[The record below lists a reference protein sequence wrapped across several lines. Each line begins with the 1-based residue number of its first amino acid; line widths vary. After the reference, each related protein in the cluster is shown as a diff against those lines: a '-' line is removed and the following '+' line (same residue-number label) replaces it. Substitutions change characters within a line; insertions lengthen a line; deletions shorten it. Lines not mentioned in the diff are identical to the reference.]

1 MDKEKIAVL
10 GCLYELRTPV
20 INIAG
25 FGELLANPSLGP
37 LNEKQR
43 EYLWDILTST
53 RTVLAIVDD
62 MQKLLVG
69 KGERTTHH

>member
-20 INIAG
+20 TNIAG
-25 FGELLANPSLGP
+25 FGELLCHPEIGD

-53 RTVLAIVDD
+53 RALLAIVDD

-69 KGERTTHH
+69 EGERPALH

>member
-20 INIAG
+20 TNIAG
-25 FGELLANPSLGP
+25 FGELLTHPEIGD

-53 RTVLAIVDD
+53 QTLLAIVDD

-69 KGERTTHH
+69 EGERPALH

>member
-20 INIAG
+20 TNIAG
-25 FGELLANPSLGP
+25 FGELLAHPEIGD

-43 EYLWDILTST
+43 EYLWDILNST
-53 RTVLAIVDD
+53 KTLLAIVED
-62 MQKLLVG
+62 MQKLLL
-69 KGERTTHH
+69 GEGDKSRLH